1 MNKLYP
7 DNIEPMISINNIC
20 NHRCI
25 FCSRKIEPPTSSKEI
40 KEILKRFK
48 HCVSIEGG
56 EPLLNKDLVK
66 IVKHTKKEGV
76 REVIIATNGFSLDKK
91 ERVKE
96 LINAGVDV
104 FNFNFP
110 SHIKKIYE
118 VLTQSKDYEKTILAI
133 KNCIEIGGHK
143 KRVRITYVINTLNYK
158 YISKFADFIKS
169 EFGNVFYVELN
180 MIKVLGKV
188 RKRKWLVPKLSDIYP
203 YLMKGFA
210 EFEKKKINF
219 ISDGIPLCYMTGF
232 EDRNI
237 DAQIKS
243 VKSDIWIAEH
253 EKSHFKPCRNC
264 VLKNI
269 CSGPRTDYVKIYGF
283 CELKQ
288 VRDKKLLSVIKSKIK
303 DSRLIA

>member
-1 MNKLYP
+1 MIL
-7 DNIEPMISINNIC
+7 EPVVYLLRSC

-25 FCSRKIEPPTSSKEI
+25 FCSRAKDDDISTEDDI
-40 KEILKRFK
+40 KKVLKDFK
-48 HCVSIEGG
+48 HCITIEGG
-56 EPLLNKDLVK
+56 EPLLYKNIIQ
-66 IVKHTKKEGV
+66 IVKRVKKEGV

-96 LINAGVDV
+96 LVDAGVNL

-110 SHIKKIYE
+110 SHIKKLYE

-133 KNCIEIGGHK
+133 KNCIEIGGY

-158 YISKFADFIKS
+158 YISKFSDFIKS

-188 RKRKWLVPKLSDIYP
+188 RKRHYLVPKLTDIHP
-203 YLMKGFA
+203 YLINGF
-210 EFEKKKINF
+210 ERFRKNNIHF

-237 DAQIKS
+237 DAQ
-243 VKSDIWIAEH
+243 VKVWNMNVWIAPN
-253 EKSHFKPCRNC
+253 EKSHFKLCNDC
-264 VLKNI
+264 VLRQI
-269 CSGPRTDYVKIYGF
+269 CSGPRKDYVKIYGF
-283 CELKQ
+283 SELKT
-288 VRDKKLLSVIKSKIK
+288 IK
-303 DSRLIA
+303 DKNVLSDIIKRIKI